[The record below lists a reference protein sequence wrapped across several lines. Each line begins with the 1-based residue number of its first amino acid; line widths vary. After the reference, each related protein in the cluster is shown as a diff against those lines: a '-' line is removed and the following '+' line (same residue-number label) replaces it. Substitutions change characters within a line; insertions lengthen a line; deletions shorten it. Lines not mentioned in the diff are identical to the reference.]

1 VSTLADGF
9 GKPTSLRCDESGT
22 LFVAD
27 NARGE
32 IVRLHIDPAGVTV
45 ARRELVCKLPGVF
58 FIDTT
63 STGDLIAV
71 TDQFA
76 VHRVSKTGAVGPNI
90 TPAWNYEPANQLRF
104 VLPVLVNWVHT
115 AVPGADAITGV
126 PMPPSDAARVRI
138 YWRGCA
144 DIEKALNRSNDP
156 GLGGLATDVRIVDR
170 KWIAEPEVGQD
181 VWAQLTLHVHT
192 RREFGK
198 AA

>member
-1 VSTLADGF
+1 MTEPLEYQILLALQARFQQMSTADGYYY
-9 GKPTSLRCDESGT
+9 
-22 LFVAD
+22 
-27 NARGE
+27 
-32 IVRLHIDPAGVTV
+32 GVDDV
-45 ARRELVCKLPGVF
+45 
-58 FIDTT
+58 
-63 STGDLIAV
+63 
-71 TDQFA
+71 A
-76 VHRVSKTGAVGPNI
+76 VHLDPNNGVEALRPDAGGPRVRPFVVIEPLDGEE
-90 TPAWNYEPANQLRF
+90 WNYEPANQLRF